1 MSRLPA
7 PRPTRSAPGGHGSR
21 SPTPAVLGQGS
32 WPRRCLRLGWRG
44 REQAPAGGHN
54 RTRGPCGQELGLRRD
69 CGGLGRLQVWAG
81 PAAGAGLHP
90 RLEPKRRWAGWEERR
105 RGHVMEARRPP
116 RGRRGVRSGPGDAG
130 GRPSRG
136 VVASLCPQ
144 QGGGHAPGMSWGPRR
159 PRPSMLQDWQRA
171 GAAGPASP
179 RPTGQVSRQC
189 LRTLTP
195 TSPSCHGTVTPQRSA
210 FSTFDTS
217 LRAKRFLLIE
227 LGFDEC

>member
-1 MSRLPA
+1 MEGQRTSTSRRTQSDTGSLRTGAGA
-7 PRPTRSAPGGHGSR
+7 PPRLRRARTSTGVGGTRS
-21 SPTPAVLGQGS
+21 
-32 WPRRCLRLGWRG
+32 
-44 REQAPAGGHN
+44 
-54 RTRGPCGQELGLRRD
+54 
-69 CGGLGRLQVWAG
+69 
-81 PAAGAGLHP
+81 
-90 RLEPKRRWAGWEERR
+90 RRWATSALGTQAQVGRVGGAKAW
-105 RGHVMEARRPP
+105 P
-116 RGRRGVRSGPGDAG
+116 RDGGSAAPEGATRVRSGPGDAG

-195 TSPSCHGTVTPQRSA
+195 TSPSCHGTVTPQRGA